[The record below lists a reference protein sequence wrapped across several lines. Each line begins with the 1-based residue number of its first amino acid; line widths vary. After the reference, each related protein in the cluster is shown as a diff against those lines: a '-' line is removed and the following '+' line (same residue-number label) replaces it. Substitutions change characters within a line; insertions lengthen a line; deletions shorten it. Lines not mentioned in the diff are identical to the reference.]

1 MSEPPDIFA
10 GQPASAELLAELY
23 DLEHDEIV
31 EDLVFYR
38 ELAGRTRGAILD
50 LGCGSGRLFSSL
62 LAGGAR
68 HVVGL
73 DGSAA
78 LLERARRRVAGD
90 PALAAAAAARR
101 LELVHGDVRAVAV
114 GRRFSLIVAVGVLP
128 HLGTPDAVLAMLW
141 SARRRLT
148 PPGRLVLDDLG
159 PGAMPHRDLPLS
171 VDWTRRLGERTLRRS
186 SRLLRSEEAGGL
198 RVDYSTLTES
208 IGADGTI
215 APLSAE
221 YRLWY
226 PSPDT
231 LSRLAREAGLAVEL
245 SFGSHDLDELGPESE
260 RRIFI
265 LRRTRRTTA
274 AGDTGGG
281 GHRHER

>member
-10 GQPASAELLAELY
+10 GQPVPAELLAELY
-23 DLEHDEIV
+23 DLEHDEIT

-38 ELAGRTRGAILD
+38 ELARRTRGAILD
-50 LGCGSGRLFSSL
+50 LGCGSGRLFASL

-78 LLERARRRVAGD
+78 LLARAEHRAAANPSIRE
-90 PALAAAAAARR
+90 AAAAGR
-101 LELVHGDVRAVAV
+101 LELVHGDARAVAP
-114 GRRFSLIVAVGVLP
+114 GRRFGLIVAVGVLP
-128 HLGTPDAVLAMLW
+128 HLGTPDAVLAMLR

-148 PPGRLVLDDLG
+148 RAGRLVLDDLG
-159 PGAMPHRDLPLS
+159 PGAMPGRDLPLS
-171 VDWTRRLGERTLRRS
+171 VDWTRRVGDRTLQRS

-215 APLSAE
+215 APLSAD

-226 PSPDT
+226 PSSDT
-231 LSRLAREAGLAVEL
+231 LSRLAREAGLSVEL
-245 SFGSHDLDELGPESE
+245 RFGSHDLDELGPESE